1 MCGPAEHHPGRRAR
15 REACAARRPH
25 ARAAR
30 DARSLAAVERPRR
43 GRSRRPQR
51 RGAARRDSGR
61 PRAGASRART
71 GPRRRDRRARRA
83 LGPVARVELAA
94 SAVEDL
100 RTLIQTHS
108 LPADTTARVVR
119 SLRPLER
126 FPLLGP
132 ELGGRWKGFR
142 FMLGPWRWMVLVY
155 VALESE
161 DRVVVVTV
169 QDARSSTAV
178 TASRA

>member
-1 MCGPAEHHPGRRAR
+1 
-15 REACAARRPH
+15 
-25 ARAAR
+25 
-30 DARSLAAVERPRR
+30 
-43 GRSRRPQR
+43 
-51 RGAARRDSGR
+51 
-61 PRAGASRART
+61 
-71 GPRRRDRRARRA
+71 
-83 LGPVARVELAA
+83 VARVELAA

-100 RTLIQTHS
+100 RTHS
-108 LPADTTARVVR
+108 LRADTTARVVR

-132 ELGGRWKGFR
+132 ELGGHWNGFR

-178 TASRA
+178 TASRG